1 MVVNDESDG
10 QVIFSFIFE
19 SSPVFLHQR
28 HYDGFLL
35 VFPPVYSEV
44 ILRVGLKAAKIV
56 ETSTSIFSR
65 NPGCMPFTLCKLSVS
80 LQKKRPNNDSII

>member
-56 ETSTSIFSR
+56 ETSASIFSR
-65 NPGCMPFTLCKLSVS
+65 NLRMKTTDPDN
-80 LQKKRPNNDSII
+80 QQEIPNILLLANFC